1 MEFNQYLSLYCE
13 AKSSGTKLDDEV
25 KQYIDDAIQELRDT
39 GEEAKY
45 NVLPSYAEG
54 RLSVIDIDKGS
65 LVGTISPKGKLI
77 SVPVVYH
84 DRVSFAV
91 QDDQGRVT
99 GTVHSLPNG
108 EVINQF
114 RVGEPKKGM
123 KFKEV
128 MGKEDD
134 PGIEPEEE
142 PDEKGSENGIDKDI
156 EDIVDTELDTTDLD
170 THADELEQIKAEID
184 DVERNRVDKTAAD
197 YKAEIS
203 SLYDKLETAERLK
216 ATDSRAQAAKGAGE
230 LARARH
236 AAAASKVPDFDDDSS
251 GSSRFGADK
260 KL

>member
-13 AKSSGTKLDDEV
+13 AKSSGTELDDEI

-91 QDDQGRVT
+91 QDDHGRVT

-114 RVGEPKKGM
+114 RVGEPKPGM

-128 MGKEDD
+128 MGREDEL
-134 PGIEPEEE
+134 PIEPEEE
-142 PDEKGSENGIDKDI
+142 PDDKSD
-156 EDIVDTELDTTDLD
+156 DKKDDKQDDKKVDKKVDTSKLD

-184 DVERNRVDKTAAD
+184 DVERNRVDLTQDD
-197 YKAEIS
+197 YLATIS
-203 SLYDKLETAERLK
+203 RLYDKLETVERLK
-216 ATDSRAQAAKGAGE
+216 ATAAAADKGEGDTD
-230 LARARH
+230 RARE
-236 AAAASKVPDFDDDSS
+236 AAASKVPDDADSS
-251 GSSRFGADK
+251 GRSRFGTHK
-260 KL
+260 EL